1 MKHKHQK
8 ALIIIPSLIFLLA
21 GLLGCDSE
29 SRRQTASTAVT
40 VDTVQ
45 PDQITSEAHI
55 YLYSGG
61 FKTTDLRADEIY
73 QFTDLDSMMAVNLEA
88 DFYDSTGSRISTLTA
103 NSGYIRETDNFL
115 SVTGNVIVIGED
127 SIRIETE
134 YLEWDAANDRVDT
147 DSFVTVIQRG
157 DTLQSYGVITD
168 PRLRDITFKRQVS
181 GRKELT
187 GDEER
192 QDNDN

>member
-1 MKHKHQK
+1 MKHRFQK
-8 ALIIIPSLIFLLA
+8 IIIVVFSLIFLLA
-21 GLLGCDSE
+21 GLLGCGSE
-29 SRRQTASTAVT
+29 SSHQKTSTAVS
-40 VDTVQ
+40 VDTIR

-55 YLYSGG
+55 FLYSGG
-61 FKTTDLRADEIY
+61 FRTTDLRADEIF
-73 QFTDLDSMMAVNLEA
+73 QFTERDSTMAVNLEA

-103 NSGYIRETDNFL
+103 NSGYIRENDNFL

-147 DSFVTVIQRG
+147 DSFVTVIQGG
-157 DTLQSYGVITD
+157 DTLRSYGVITD

-187 GDEER
+187 EEE